1 MKRMTYL
8 AIAMLS
14 VINATVGAVST
25 AANGLEVLND
35 QELSAETGQALFNLA
50 YTAPN
55 DSANLM
61 TGKTIAGAAVG
72 NVGFYKLGMEAEIEL
87 NANIKKLQLGC
98 GGVNGAGG
106 CDVEINNLAISGL
119 PNSYDSTTGAPIYS
133 STGGRPATSAKLVNP
148 FVEFAIKN
156 PDTAS
161 TREVIGF
168 RSSAEKIYGLMTA
181 GTDNLNYAS
190 NDGIQSLSGFMR
202 IAGTSGS
209 VDTKQTLFGKTQDQ
223 ILGGNQGRTGNPR
236 NLNVNIFGII
246 NDDTIFT
253 SDPANDANFGISVPA
268 LKNVAFTT
276 PDFQVNGKRKTG
288 AAIQGIKLKLAN
300 IQLGKIADGAGGFTS
315 IGAKNQ
321 LFVKLNPSV
330 ALGIVKDSKF
340 FAAEGSAVR
349 NLNLSIDFIQS
360 LSMIH
365 NIPLNGTGG
374 YLALQAQSILW
385 PGSHIDNADAG
396 KTDLNLMTKSDI
408 AQSGWWM
415 SFADPVQL
423 GTLKSTDPV
432 DISAALPQVAKAAS
446 NYLLDNPV
454 MIGNE
459 GVGALSGTPLGK
471 VLDIDLEK
479 YTNPNAVGGAVP
491 GAAPIQVNLQNVQ
504 LANQTVISN
513 CYGTLKFC

>member
-1 MKRMTYL
+1 MKGMNYL

-61 TGKTIAGAAVG
+61 TGKTIAGASVG

-168 RSSAEKIYGLMTA
+168 RSSAEKIYGLLTA
-181 GTDNLNYAS
+181 GTDNLSYAS

-223 ILGGNQGRTGNPR
+223 ILGGDVQGNGKN
-236 NLNVNIFGII
+236 NLEVNFIGTHKRII
-246 NDDTIFT
+246 T
-253 SDPANDANFGISVPA
+253 SDPTSVDTFGITVPA
-268 LKNVAFTT
+268 LSNVAFTT

-288 AAIQGIKLKLAN
+288 AAIQGISLKLAE
-300 IQLGKIADGAGGFTS
+300 IPLGVVANGAGGFTN

-321 LFVKLNPSV
+321 LFVKMDS
-330 ALGIVKDSKF
+330 AILGLVNDSKF
-340 FAAEGSAVR
+340 AVGEGSRVQ
-349 NLNLSIDFIQS
+349 NLNLSVNFIQS

-374 YLALQAQSILW
+374 YLALQRQQIIW
-385 PGSHIDNADAG
+385 PGNYISPFDAG
-396 KTDLNLMTKSDI
+396 INELNNMTRSDV

-423 GTLKSTDPV
+423 GELRSTEAV

-446 NYLLDNPV
+446 VWLQDNPV
-454 MIGNE
+454 VLGSE
-459 GVGALSGTPLGK
+459 AAGALFGAVISKP
-471 VLDIDLEK
+471 LDIDLEK

-504 LANQTVISN
+504 LANQKVISN